1 LVQDLVTVEF
11 MVVVAAEAEVVKVD
25 VEDLVVVE
33 REKLQVQGFN
43 LVILVQLTQVVVV
56 AVFMEEVLVV

>member
-11 MVVVAAEAEVVKVD
+11 MVVVVAEAEVVLVD
-25 VEDLVVVE
+25 VEDPVVVE
-33 REKLQVQGFN
+33 REKLQVQAFN
-43 LVILVQLTQVVVV
+43 LVVLVQLTQVVVA